1 MTGQDERYFRV
12 KNEFNSVNIL
22 KINKNSREEEKTFV
36 PTESEISIYLNNKE
50 LCTIQATPQNL
61 NELAAGFLYF
71 EGIIKSKED
80 ILEIGSDSKTGIV
93 YIETKDK
100 SLSVDCFNPKR
111 HFTSG
116 CGKGVSFSSLIET
129 RGIKKNTSSLKIKA
143 EAVYNLQKNLNENAK
158 LYSKTGG
165 VHSSALCSLDKLI
178 VCVEDIG
185 RHNTLDKIM
194 GYALLNEKSPLNP
207 PLEKEG
213 EGGDRIILTTGRISS
228 EMLLKSAKIGVS
240 IIASRTSP
248 TDIAVKIGEEL
259 GVTLIGYLRP
269 GKMNVYTRA
278 ERILV

>member
-1 MTGQDERYFRV
+1 ME
-12 KNEFNSVNIL
+12 NEFNSINIL
-22 KINKNSREEEKTFV
+22 KINKDGREEEKTFV
-36 PTESEISIYLNNKE
+36 PSESEISIYLNNKE

-61 NELAAGFLYF
+61 SELAAGFLYF

-80 ILEIGSDSKTGIV
+80 ILEIGSDNKTGIV

-100 SLSVDCFNPKR
+100 SLSADCFAPKR

-116 CGKGVSFSSLIET
+116 CGKGLSFSSLIET

-143 EAVYNLQKNLNENAK
+143 EVVYDLQKNLNENAK

-165 VHSSALCSLDKLI
+165 VHSSALCSISPLNKQI
-178 VCVEDIG
+178 ICFEDIG

-194 GYALLNEKSPLNP
+194 GYALLNEIPTNDK
-207 PLEKEG
+207 
-213 EGGDRIILTTGRISS
+213 IILTTGRISS

-248 TDIAVKIGEEL
+248 TDIAVKMGEEL

-269 GKMNVYTRA
+269 GKMNVYTCV
-278 ERILV
+278 ERILT